1 VTGFATLSTATLGPL
16 WSAVHERLSSGR
28 PVRQVRVGP
37 LNDEHRN
44 ALADLLGMDRL
55 PGEFVS
61 VSVPA
66 LDQILRE
73 SVGAGV
79 RDVVSELVGP
89 LGDRAADRRRAE
101 AERARLW
108 EWLAGHE
115 VVAAQP
121 VLADWAASVRR
132 SGLIGGSVSR
142 TRHEIE
148 GALRVLARLPASGT
162 PLPVFAEETL
172 ADPHALD
179 DGTRCAALVMRALT
193 AIYEVAAPVDMPAR
207 RALWE
212 RAGVTDDELSP
223 VVLAAGLRPAGGG
236 VGNRV
241 LRACAEAGQAAAL
254 TLSQVRATAL
264 PGGMPDEVWVF
275 ENPSVLAL
283 AIGRFGVR
291 CPPIVCTS
299 GWPNS
304 AAVLLLQGLASAG
317 CRLRYHG
324 DFDGEGIRI
333 AANVAARTGAV
344 PWRMSCADYLDALAG
359 VSLGNPVGRA
369 GNPVGRV
376 TEAPWDGELATH
388 LRRRNLTVSEE
399 RVASGLL
406 DEIAGECG
414 V

>member
-1 VTGFATLSTATLGPL
+1 MTWLTALDTAALAPL
-16 WSAVHERLSSGR
+16 WNAMHARLSSGR
-28 PVRQVRVGP
+28 PVSRVRVGP
-37 LNDEHRN
+37 LDDEHRS

-55 PGEFVS
+55 PGEFAS
-61 VSVPA
+61 VSVLA
-66 LDQILRE
+66 LDEILRE

-101 AERARLW
+101 EERARLW
-108 EWLAGHE
+108 EWLDSHE

-132 SGLIGGSVSR
+132 SGLIGGSVAR
-142 TRHEIE
+142 TRLDVERV
-148 GALRVLARLPASGT
+148 LRVLARLPASGT
-162 PLPVFAEETL
+162 PLPVFAEQVL

-179 DGTRCAALVMRALT
+179 EGTRCAALVMRALT

-241 LRACAEAGQAAAL
+241 LRACAETGHVAAL

-264 PGGMPDEVWVF
+264 PTGVAGEVWAF

-283 AIGRFGVR
+283 AIRRFGAG
-291 CPPIVCTS
+291 CPPIVCIS

-304 AAVLLLQGLASAG
+304 AAILLLQGLVSAG

-333 AANVAARTGAV
+333 AANVVARTGAV
-344 PWRMSCADYLDALAG
+344 PWRMGSADYLDALAG
-359 VSLGNPVGRA
+359 APS

-376 TEAPWDGELATH
+376 TPAPWDAELATH
-388 LRRRNLTVSEE
+388 MRRRNLTVSEE

-406 DEIAGECG
+406 EEIANESGA
-414 V
+414 

>member
-1 VTGFATLSTATLGPL
+1 MATLDTPALAPL

-28 PVRQVRVGP
+28 PVRRVRVGP
-37 LNDEHRN
+37 LNDEHRA

-55 PGEFVS
+55 PGEFLS

-66 LDQILRE
+66 LDEILRE

-89 LGDRAADRRRAE
+89 LGDRAAERRLAE
-101 AERARLW
+101 AERAQLW
-108 EWLAGHE
+108 AWLARHE
-115 VVAAQP
+115 VVTAQP

-132 SGLIGGSVSR
+132 SGLIGGSVPR

-148 GALRVLARLPASGT
+148 RALRVLARLPASGT
-162 PLPVFAEETL
+162 PLPVLAEETL

-179 DGTRCAALVMRALT
+179 DGTRCATLVMRALT

-223 VVLAAGLRPAGGG
+223 VVLAAGLRPAGDG

-241 LRACAEAGQAAAL
+241 LRVCARAGQAAAL
-254 TLSQVRATAL
+254 TLSQVRATVL

-283 AIGRFGVR
+283 AVGRFGVR
-291 CPPIVCTS
+291 CPPMVCTS

-304 AAVLLLQGLASAG
+304 AAVLLLRQLAAAG

-333 AANVAARTGAV
+333 AANVGARTGAV
-344 PWRMSCADYLDALAG
+344 PWRMSSADYLDALAAA
-359 VSLGNPVGRA
+359 PP

-376 TEAPWDGELATH
+376 TQAPWDWELAAH
-388 LRRRNLTVSEE
+388 MRCRDLTVSEE
-399 RVASGLL
+399 RVANGLL

-414 V
+414 M

>member
-1 VTGFATLSTATLGPL
+1 MTRFATLAALEPL
-16 WSAVHERLSSGR
+16 WGSVHDRLSSGR
-28 PVRQVRVGP
+28 PVSRVRVGP
-37 LNDEHRN
+37 LNDEHRS

-55 PGEFVS
+55 PGEFAS
-61 VSVPA
+61 VSVAA
-66 LDQILRE
+66 LDEILRE

-89 LGDRAADRRRAE
+89 LGDGAADRRRAE
-101 AERARLW
+101 AERAQLW
-108 EWLAGHE
+108 GWLDNHE
-115 VVAAQP
+115 VVTAQP
-121 VLADWAASVRR
+121 VLAEWAAYVRR
-132 SGLIGGSVSR
+132 SGLIGGSVAR
-142 TRHEIE
+142 TRLEIE
-148 GALRVLARLPASGT
+148 RALRVLARLPALGT
-162 PLPVFAEETL
+162 PLPVFAEEVL

-179 DGTRCAALVMRALT
+179 EGTRCAALVMRALA
-193 AIYEVAAPVDMPAR
+193 AIYEVAAPGDMPAR

-223 VVLAAGLRPAGGG
+223 VVLAAGLRPAGDG

-241 LRACAEAGQAAAL
+241 LRACAQAGHAAAL

-264 PGGMPDEVWVF
+264 PTGVAGEVWVF

-283 AIGRFGVR
+283 AIRRFAAA

-304 AAVLLLQGLASAG
+304 AVILLLRGLASAG

-333 AANVAARTGAV
+333 AANVVARTGAV
-344 PWRMSCADYLDALAG
+344 PWRMSSADYLDALAG
-359 VSLGNPVGRA
+359 ARS

-376 TEAPWDGELATH
+376 TQAPWDGELAAH
-388 LRRRNLTVSEE
+388 MRCRDLTVSEE
-399 RVASGLL
+399 RVANGLL
-406 DEIAGECG
+406 EEIANVSGG
-414 V
+414 